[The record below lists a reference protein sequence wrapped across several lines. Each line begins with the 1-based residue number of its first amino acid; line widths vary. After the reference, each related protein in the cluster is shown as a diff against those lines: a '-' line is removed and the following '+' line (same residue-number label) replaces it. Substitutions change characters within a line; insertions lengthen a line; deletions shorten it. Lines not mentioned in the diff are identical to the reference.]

1 MTDYAGLG
9 FDPVPGDPRRVA
21 ALAESLIAAAGH
33 ATDAHDTV
41 VGALDTSGQWQGD
54 AADEFRR
61 QTGALPARLAGH
73 ASGATAA
80 ARTLFDWSTTLADL
94 QRRAEQLDRRARGI
108 AVRLADA
115 EQLVDEWTT
124 AVSVASTHS
133 RPAAEATLA
142 EHVRDRDALQAE
154 LSSIR
159 ATARRLG
166 TEHRAAADRVTAEL
180 HALLPV
186 PATVSSTPS
195 MGAVLTGLSTVT
207 RMANAA
213 IGLSPGPATVP
224 PAGAATIALA
234 APPSTGRT
242 WVFGPAVP
250 IGQLAAAL
258 PGDR

>member
-1 MTDYAGLG
+1 MIDYAGLG

-21 ALAESLIAAAGH
+21 ATAESLAASARH
-33 ATDAHDTV
+33 ATEAHDTV
-41 VGALDTSGQWQGD
+41 TGALDTSGRWQGT

-61 QTGALPARLAGH
+61 RTGALPARLAEH
-73 ASGATAA
+73 ADGATSA
-80 ARTLFDWSTTLADL
+80 ARTLFDWSTTLADQ
-94 QRRAEQLDRRARGI
+94 QRRAEQLDRRARG
-108 AVRLADA
+108 VTTRLADA

-142 EHVRDRDALQAE
+142 GHVRDRDALRAE

-159 ATARRLG
+159 DAAHALG

-180 HALLPV
+180 RALR
-186 PATVSSTPS
+186 PAPRAPSTTS
-195 MGAVLTGLSTVT
+195 FGTLLSGLSTVT

-213 IGLSPGPATVP
+213 AGLTLGSATEP
-224 PAGAATIALA
+224 PTGAAAVALA
-234 APPSTGRT
+234 APPATGRT
-242 WVFGPAVP
+242 WVFGAAVP
-250 IGQLAAAL
+250 MERLAATL